1 MKNNTPLLALLL
13 LAGTCLVA
21 CGGGGAKADGGADS
35 TAVAVSEPAGP
46 KPSEQPVTHHYD
58 TNVGSHSY
66 SRSVARSVDSIASTV
81 SDDFD
86 QTYYDNVVV
95 VNISR
100 DGQPFFSH
108 TFRKDTFADY
118 LDDNQKQTMV
128 LLGMAYDQSMSGG
141 SRLSLTARV
150 GEPCV
155 GEGPAFLIE
164 VPLSGGAFSIVRDTR
179 VADEV
184 DAYVTQ
190 DDSLSRQ

>member
-1 MKNNTPLLALLL
+1 MTNKTPILAFLLI
-13 LAGTCLVA
+13 AGACCAA
-21 CGGGGAKADGGADS
+21 CGGSGAKAEGGADS

-58 TNVGSHSY
+58 TNVGKHSY
-66 SRSVARSVDSIASTV
+66 NISVARSVDSIASTV

-118 LDDNQKQTMV
+118 LDDSQKQTMV